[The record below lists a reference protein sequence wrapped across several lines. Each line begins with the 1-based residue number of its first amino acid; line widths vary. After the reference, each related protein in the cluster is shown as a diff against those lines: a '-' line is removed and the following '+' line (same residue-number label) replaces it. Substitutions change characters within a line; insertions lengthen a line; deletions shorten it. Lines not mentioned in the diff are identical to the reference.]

1 MCMKQRSEPVICQLL
16 CEIPYNSSKRL
27 INMKYLVSLAGICAL
42 LFSSACSQSPEKLIA
57 SGNRYHERKKYKEAS
72 ILYQK
77 AIAKEKTNAEAYYR
91 EGLNLLDDGN
101 LVEATKYLRRT
112 VDLKPSNT
120 DAAAK
125 LADIYL
131 GAFATNP
138 QKFKNFLTD
147 VKELDGK
154 ILAADP
160 NSFDG
165 IRLQALTYLADN
177 DREKALKSFEKA
189 NSIKP
194 NAPELTGWYAE
205 TLSASQR
212 SPEAEALVRKTLEA
226 NKKWGQGYD
235 FLFLLYSRQNDK
247 TKAEAVLKERSENDP
262 SNAIALQNYANFLL
276 VQNRFGEGEAVIKK
290 ALNKD
295 FPSGHQIVGDYYLR
309 AKKWDEATA
318 EYQAGV
324 TADSKNAMAYRQRMV
339 TTYEAMGKRDEAFKL
354 AKSLAKDNPK
364 NELANESY
372 AALLLQSGSKS
383 ELATAALELK
393 AMAANIPADGAIHY
407 QLARTYFLQGE
418 PDKALTEALDAISN
432 EIKKKPARP
441 LVLTGSRTLAA
452 RIYADRGDNAKAIE
466 QTEIVLTTEPKN
478 TDARYLHDRGL
489 VGIGQAA
496 RAQADLEALVQD
508 APGMNDAHLQLASIY
523 LNQRNTDKAN
533 AEFEKVY
540 KSNPPDNRGLLGMQ
554 AVKLAQGKG
563 TEAVAVLQDLVQK
576 NPTIPAYRQELANF
590 QATAG
595 AQVLKSDP
603 ASANKLFTQAADNY
617 KELLKNTPGITDNW
631 LRLGTLQRQLG
642 QSTEALASFEQAS
655 KANPKDVNAL
665 LNRGMLLE
673 TLGRGSEASDL
684 YNRVLGIDP
693 DNPLAL
699 NNIAFMNAEQHTNL
713 DQAMTFAERAK
724 KRVPNSPDISDTLGF
739 VYLQKNLNTEALRI
753 LKQVVQENPGNPTY
767 HFHLAMALL
776 KQGDRSGAKEEAQKA
791 LQSSSAQDQQ
801 DKIRTF
807 MSQIG

>member
-1 MCMKQRSEPVICQLL
+1 MKF
-16 CEIPYNSSKRL
+16 
-27 INMKYLVSLAGICAL
+27 LVSVAGICAL
-42 LFSSACSQSPEKLIA
+42 LLSSACSQSPEKLIA
-57 SGNRYHERKKYKEAS
+57 SGNRYHEKKKYKEAS

-101 LVEATKYLRRT
+101 LVEATKYLRRA

-131 GAFATNP
+131 GAYATNP

-147 VKELDGK
+147 VKELNGK
-154 ILAADP
+154 ILTTDP

-165 IRLQALTYLADN
+165 NRIQALTYLAEN
-177 DREKALKSFEKA
+177 DREKALKSFERA
-189 NSIKP
+189 NAIKP
-194 NAPELTGWYAE
+194 NAPELVGWYAE
-205 TLSASQR
+205 TLTAAGR
-212 SPEAEALVRKTLEA
+212 AGEAEALVKKALDA
-226 NKKWGQGYD
+226 DKKWGQGYD

-247 TKAEAVLKERSENDP
+247 AKAEAVLKERTEKDP
-262 SNAIALQNYANFLL
+262 TNAVALQNYANFLL
-276 VQNRFGEGEAVIKK
+276 VQNRYPEGEAVIKK
-290 ALNKD
+290 ALGKD
-295 FPSGHQIVGDYYLR
+295 FPSGHQIVGDFYLR

-318 EYQAGV
+318 QYKAGISE
-324 TADSKNAMAYRQRMV
+324 DSKNAMAYRQRMV
-339 TTYEAMGKRDEAFKL
+339 TTFEAMGKRDEAFKL

-372 AALLLQSGSKS
+372 AALLLQSGSKTD
-383 ELATAALELK
+383 LANAASELK
-393 AMAANIPADGAIHY
+393 AMVGNIPSDGAIHY

-418 PDKALTEALDAISN
+418 PDKALPEALEAITN
-432 EIKKKPARP
+432 EVKKKPARP
-441 LVLTGSRTLAA
+441 LVLTGSRNLAA

-478 TDARYLHDRGL
+478 TDARYLHARAL
-489 VGIGQAA
+489 VGINQAA
-496 RAQADLEALVQD
+496 RAQTDLEALVQD
-508 APGMNDAHLQLASIY
+508 VPGMNDAHLQLASIY
-523 LNQRNTDKAN
+523 LNQRNLEKAT

-540 KSNPPDNRGLLGMQ
+540 KSNPPDNRGLLGLQ

-563 TEAVAVLQDLVQK
+563 QEAVGVLQDLVQK
-576 NPTIPAYRQELANF
+576 NPTVPAYRQELANF

-595 AQVLKSDP
+595 AQLIKSDP
-603 ASANKLFTQAADNY
+603 AAANKLFSQAADNY
-617 KELLKNTPGITDNW
+617 KELLKNTPGMADNW

-642 QSTEALASFEQAS
+642 QTSDALGSFEQAS

-673 TLGRGSEASDL
+673 TLGRGQEAADL

-699 NNIAFMNAEQHTNL
+699 NNIAFMNAEQRTNL

-724 KRVPNSPDISDTLGF
+724 KRVPNSPDISDTLGY
-739 VYLQKNLNTEALRI
+739 VYLQKNLNGEALRI
-753 LKQVVQENPGNPTY
+753 FKQVVEENPNNATY

-776 KQGDRSGAKEEAQKA
+776 KQGDRAGAKEEAEKA
-791 LQSSSAQDQQ
+791 LRNSPQQ
-801 DKIRTF
+801 EQEQKIRTF